1 LEDQILALTLQLAT
15 VSADLAAVKSAAQVT
30 NTMFAEAYYYLTIP
44 LMVIIHAGFLLY
56 EMGQTRVKNVLSSG
70 IKNLL
75 AFAFT
80 IITFYLFGWWFYWA
94 LPAFPY
100 ELSGAGWMGIS
111 GFEYASSMSLP
122 WGESA
127 HRMGPNMGQHA
138 DGVFWGAFALFAATT
153 ASIASGALIE
163 RIQTVG
169 FVICAIVLGS
179 FAWVVAAA
187 WGWHADG
194 WLVTEFGFHDFGA
207 AGLVHAVAGF
217 FALGILLNLGPRVG
231 KFNADG
237 SANKISGHNL
247 PLTVTGLMLI
257 IVGFFGFLMACIIL
271 PGEGWSWYADQGTT
285 IYGTPMTLS
294 ALAFNVTLAAS
305 GGIIGA
311 WVFTRDPFWM
321 MSGCLAGII
330 SVASGL
336 DVYFGSHVIIISIVA
351 GMILKPCADWVE
363 GLGIDDAVGAV
374 TVHGTIGLFGVVVL
388 GVFGSGIPGLGA
400 FAGER
405 AADLGQATVAISLY
419 GQIVGAVVMF
429 LLGFVPG
436 YIVSWLVNKAG
447 MLRIP
452 DAVQIKGLDAV
463 KVPAQAYP
471 ESMVS
476 AESDSK

>member
-1 LEDQILALTLQLAT
+1 MEDQILALTAE
-15 VSADLAAVKSAAQVT
+15 VAAIKGAAEVT
-30 NTMFAEAYYYLTIP
+30 NRMFAEAYYYVTIP
-44 LMVIIHAGFLLY
+44 LMVLIHAGFLLY
-56 EMGQTRVKNVLSSG
+56 EMGATRVKNVLSSG
-70 IKNLL
+70 MKNLL

-80 IITFYLFGWWFYWA
+80 LAAWYLFGWWFYWA
-94 LPAFPY
+94 LPTWPLDFSA
-100 ELSGAGWMGIS
+100 GAGYMEIS
-111 GFEYASSMSLP
+111 GLEYANAIAWA
-122 WGESA
+122 WGDSA
-127 HRMGPNMGQHA
+127 QYMGPNMA
-138 DGVFWGAFALFAATT
+138 DNASGVFWGAFALFAATT
-153 ASIASGALIE
+153 ASICSGALIE

-169 FVICAIVLGS
+169 FVICAIVLGTA
-179 FAWVVAAA
+179 AWGIAAA

-194 WLVTEFGFHDFGA
+194 WLVTKFGYHDFGA

-217 FALGILLNLGPRVG
+217 FALGVLMNLGPRVG

-237 SANKISGHNL
+237 SANHLAGHNM

-271 PGEGWSWYADQGTT
+271 PGEGWSWYADKGTT

-294 ALAFNVTLAAS
+294 ALAFNIPLAAA
-305 GGIIGA
+305 GGIIGS
-311 WVFTRDPFWM
+311 WVITRDPFWM

-336 DVYFGSHVIIISIVA
+336 DVYFGSTVIAVSLVA
-351 GMILKPCADWVE
+351 GMILKPCADWLE

-374 TVHGTIGLFGVVVL
+374 TVHGTIGLFGLLVL
-388 GVFGSGIPGLGA
+388 GILGSGIPGLGA
-400 FAGER
+400 FAPE
-405 AADLGQATVAISLY
+405 DTVAISFF
-419 GQIVGAVVMF
+419 GQLVGAVVMF

-436 YIVSWLVNKAG
+436 YVVSWIVDKAG

-452 DAVQIKGLDAV
+452 DAVQEKGLDAV

-476 AESDSK
+476 AESDS

>member
-1 LEDQILALTLQLAT
+1 LEELKLAQ
-15 VSADLAAVKSAAQVT
+15 QVT
-30 NTMFAEAYYYLTIP
+30 NTMFAETYYFLTIP
-44 LMVIIHAGFLLY
+44 LMMLIHAGFLAY
-56 EMGQTRVKNVLSSG
+56 EMGATRVKNVLSSG

-80 IITFYLFGWWFYWA
+80 IVTFYFFGWWFYWA
-94 LPAFPY
+94 LPTWPMDLA
-100 ELSGAGWMGIS
+100 AGPGYMEIS
-111 GFEYASSMSLP
+111 GIAYANAIALP
-122 WGESA
+122 WGDSA
-127 HRMGPNMGQHA
+127 QYMGPNMGDHA
-138 DGVFWGAFALFAATT
+138 SGVFWGAFALFAATT

-194 WLVTEFGFHDFGA
+194 WLVTEWGFHDFGA

-217 FALGILLNLGPRVG
+217 FALGVLINLGPRVG

-237 SANKISGHNL
+237 SANHIAGHNM
-247 PLTVTGLMLI
+247 PSTIVGLMLI

-271 PGEGWSWYADQGTT
+271 PGEGWSWYGDAGTT

-294 ALAFNVTLAAS
+294 ALGFNIVMAVS

-311 WVFTRDPFWM
+311 WIFTKDPFWM
-321 MSGCLAGII
+321 MSGALAGII

-336 DVYFGSHVIIISIVA
+336 DVYFPAHVFLIATVAGIII
-351 GMILKPCADWVE
+351 KPCADWLE
-363 GLGIDDAVGAV
+363 ARGIDDAVGAV
-374 TVHGTIGLFGVVVL
+374 TIHGTIGLFGVIVL
-388 GVFGSGIPGLGA
+388 GIFGSGMPGLGA
-400 FAGER
+400 YAPEG
-405 AADLGQATVAISLY
+405 TVAMSFV
-419 GQIVGAVVMF
+419 GQVFGSIIMF

-436 YIVSWLVNKAG
+436 YVVSWILNKAG

-452 DAVQIKGLDAV
+452 DAVQIKGLDPV

-471 ESMVS
+471 EGMTSP
-476 AESDSK
+476 ESEN

>member
-1 LEDQILALTLQLAT
+1 MEDQILALTAE
-15 VSADLAAVKSAAQVT
+15 VAAIKSAAQVT
-30 NTMFAEAYYYLTIP
+30 NTMFAEMYYYVTIP
-44 LMVIIHAGFLLY
+44 LMVLIHAGFLLY
-56 EMGQTRVKNVLSSG
+56 EMGATRVKNVLSSG
-70 IKNLL
+70 MKNLL

-80 IITFYLFGWWFYWA
+80 IAAWYLFGWWFYWA
-94 LPAFPY
+94 LPTWPLDFSA
-100 ELSGAGWMGIS
+100 GAGYMEIS
-111 GFEYASSMSLP
+111 GLEYANAISWA
-122 WGESA
+122 WGDSA
-127 HRMGPNMGQHA
+127 QYMGPNMA
-138 DGVFWGAFALFAATT
+138 DNASGVFWGAFALFAATT
-153 ASIASGALIE
+153 ASICSGALIE

-169 FVICAIVLGS
+169 FVICAIVLGTA
-179 FAWVVAAA
+179 AWGIAAA

-194 WLVTEFGFHDFGA
+194 WLVTKFGYHDFGA

-217 FALGILLNLGPRVG
+217 FALGVLMNLGPRVG

-237 SANKISGHNL
+237 SANHLAGHNM

-271 PGEGWSWYADQGTT
+271 PGEGWSWYADKGTT

-294 ALAFNVTLAAS
+294 ALAFNIPLAAA
-305 GGIIGA
+305 GGIIGS
-311 WVFTRDPFWM
+311 WVITRDPFWM

-336 DVYFGSHVIIISIVA
+336 DVYFGSTVIAVSLVA
-351 GMILKPCADWVE
+351 GMILKPCADWLE

-374 TVHGTIGLFGVVVL
+374 TVHGTIGLFGLLVL
-388 GVFGSGIPGLGA
+388 GILGSGVPGLGA
-400 FAGER
+400 FAPE
-405 AADLGQATVAISLY
+405 DTVAISFF
-419 GQIVGAVVMF
+419 GQLVGAVVMF

-436 YIVSWLVNKAG
+436 YVVSWIVDKAG

-452 DAVQIKGLDAV
+452 DAVQEKGLDSV

-476 AESDSK
+476 AESDS

>member
-1 LEDQILALTLQLAT
+1 MEELKLAQ
-15 VSADLAAVKSAAQVT
+15 QVT
-30 NTMFAEAYYYLTIP
+30 NTMFAETYYFLTIP
-44 LMVIIHAGFLLY
+44 LMMLIHAGFLAY
-56 EMGQTRVKNVLSSG
+56 EMGATRVKNVLSSG

-80 IITFYLFGWWFYWA
+80 IVTFYFFGWWFYWA
-94 LPAFPY
+94 LPTWPMDLA
-100 ELSGAGWMGIS
+100 AGPGYMEIS
-111 GFEYASSMSLP
+111 GIAYANAIALP
-122 WGESA
+122 WGDSA
-127 HRMGPNMGQHA
+127 QYMGPNMGDHA
-138 DGVFWGAFALFAATT
+138 SGVFWGAFALFAATT

-194 WLVTEFGFHDFGA
+194 WLVTEWGFHDFGA

-217 FALGILLNLGPRVG
+217 FALGVLINLGPRVG

-237 SANKISGHNL
+237 SANHIAGHNM
-247 PLTVTGLMLI
+247 PSTIVGLMLI

-271 PGEGWSWYADQGTT
+271 PGEGWSWYGDAGTT

-294 ALAFNVTLAAS
+294 ALGFNIVMAVS

-311 WVFTRDPFWM
+311 WIFTKDPFWM
-321 MSGCLAGII
+321 MSGALAGII

-336 DVYFGSHVIIISIVA
+336 DVYFPAHVFLIATVAGIII
-351 GMILKPCADWVE
+351 KPCAEWLE
-363 GLGIDDAVGAV
+363 GFGIDDAVGAV
-374 TVHGTIGLFGVVVL
+374 TIHGTIGLFGVIVL
-388 GVFGSGIPGLGA
+388 GIFGSGMPGLGSGAPEGTVAMSFVGQVFGSI
-400 FAGER
+400 
-405 AADLGQATVAISLY
+405 I
-419 GQIVGAVVMF
+419 MF

-436 YIVSWLVNKAG
+436 YVVSWILNKAG

-452 DAVQIKGLDAV
+452 DAVQIKGLDPV

-471 ESMVS
+471 EGMTSP
-476 AESDSK
+476 ESEN

>member
-1 LEDQILALTLQLAT
+1 MEDQILALTAE
-15 VSADLAAVKSAAQVT
+15 LAAVKSAAQVT

-44 LMVIIHAGFLLY
+44 LMVLIHAGFLLY
-56 EMGQTRVKNVLSSG
+56 EMGATRVKNVLSSG
-70 IKNLL
+70 MKNLL

-94 LPAFPY
+94 LPTFPY
-100 ELSGAGWMGIS
+100 DLASGAGYMEIS
-111 GFEYASSMSLP
+111 GIAYASAIALP
-122 WGESA
+122 WGDSA
-127 HRMGPNMGQHA
+127 QYMGPNMADHA
-138 DGVFWGAFALFAATT
+138 SGVFWGAFALFAATT

-217 FALGILLNLGPRVG
+217 FALGILINLGPRVG

-237 SANKISGHNL
+237 SANHIAGHNM

-271 PGEGWSWYADQGTT
+271 PGEGWSWYANQGTT

-294 ALAFNVTLAAS
+294 ALGFNIALAAS

-311 WVFTRDPFWM
+311 WIITKDPFWM
-321 MSGCLAGII
+321 MSGCLAGNHC
-330 SVASGL
+330 S
-336 DVYFGSHVIIISIVA
+336 
-351 GMILKPCADWVE
+351 
-363 GLGIDDAVGAV
+363 
-374 TVHGTIGLFGVVVL
+374 
-388 GVFGSGIPGLGA
+388 
-400 FAGER
+400 
-405 AADLGQATVAISLY
+405 
-419 GQIVGAVVMF
+419 
-429 LLGFVPG
+429 
-436 YIVSWLVNKAG
+436 
-447 MLRIP
+447 RIR
-452 DAVQIKGLDAV
+452 
-463 KVPAQAYP
+463 
-471 ESMVS
+471 S
-476 AESDSK
+476 

>member
-1 LEDQILALTLQLAT
+1 LEELKLAQ
-15 VSADLAAVKSAAQVT
+15 QVT
-30 NTMFAEAYYYLTIP
+30 NTMFAETYYFLTIP
-44 LMVIIHAGFLLY
+44 LMMLIHAGFLAY
-56 EMGQTRVKNVLSSG
+56 EMGATRVKNVLSSG

-80 IITFYLFGWWFYWA
+80 IVTFYFFGWWFYWA
-94 LPAFPY
+94 LPTWPMDLA
-100 ELSGAGWMGIS
+100 AGPGYMEIS
-111 GFEYASSMSLP
+111 GIAYANAIALP
-122 WGESA
+122 WGDSA
-127 HRMGPNMGQHA
+127 QYMGPNMGDHA
-138 DGVFWGAFALFAATT
+138 SGVFWGAFALFAATT

-194 WLVTEFGFHDFGA
+194 WLVTEWGFHDFGA

-217 FALGILLNLGPRVG
+217 FALGVLINLGPRVG

-237 SANKISGHNL
+237 SANHIAGHNM
-247 PLTVTGLMLI
+247 PSTIVGLMLI

-271 PGEGWSWYADQGTT
+271 PGEGWSWYGDAGTT

-294 ALAFNVTLAAS
+294 ALGFNIVMAVS

-311 WVFTRDPFWM
+311 WIFTKDPFWM
-321 MSGCLAGII
+321 MSGALAGII

-336 DVYFGSHVIIISIVA
+336 DVYFPAHVFLIATVAGIII
-351 GMILKPCADWVE
+351 KPCAEWLE
-363 GLGIDDAVGAV
+363 ARGIDDAVGAV
-374 TVHGTIGLFGVVVL
+374 TIHGTIGLFGVIVL
-388 GVFGSGIPGLGA
+388 GIFGSGMPGLGA
-400 FAGER
+400 YAPEG
-405 AADLGQATVAISLY
+405 TVAMSFV
-419 GQIVGAVVMF
+419 GQVFGSIIMF

-436 YIVSWLVNKAG
+436 YVVSWILNKAG

-452 DAVQIKGLDAV
+452 DAVQIKGLDPV

-471 ESMVS
+471 EGMTSP
-476 AESDSK
+476 ESEN

>member
-1 LEDQILALTLQLAT
+1 MEELKLAQ
-15 VSADLAAVKSAAQVT
+15 QVT
-30 NTMFAEAYYYLTIP
+30 NTMFAETYYFLTIP
-44 LMVIIHAGFLLY
+44 LMMLIHAGFLAY
-56 EMGQTRVKNVLSSG
+56 EMGATRVKNVLSSG

-80 IITFYLFGWWFYWA
+80 IVTFYFFGWWFYWA
-94 LPAFPY
+94 LPTWPMDLA
-100 ELSGAGWMGIS
+100 AGPGYMEIS
-111 GFEYASSMSLP
+111 GIAYANAIALP
-122 WGESA
+122 WGDSA
-127 HRMGPNMGQHA
+127 QYMGPNMGDHA
-138 DGVFWGAFALFAATT
+138 SGVFWGAFALFAATT

-194 WLVTEFGFHDFGA
+194 WLVTEWGFHDFGA

-217 FALGILLNLGPRVG
+217 FALGVLINLGPRVG

-237 SANKISGHNL
+237 SANHIAGHNM
-247 PLTVTGLMLI
+247 PSTIVGLMLI

-271 PGEGWSWYADQGTT
+271 PGEGWSWYGDAGTT

-294 ALAFNVTLAAS
+294 ALGFNIVMAVS

-311 WVFTRDPFWM
+311 WIFTKDPFWM
-321 MSGCLAGII
+321 MSGALAGII

-336 DVYFGSHVIIISIVA
+336 DVYFPAHVFLIATVAGIII
-351 GMILKPCADWVE
+351 KPCAEWLE
-363 GLGIDDAVGAV
+363 GFGIDDAVGAV
-374 TVHGTIGLFGVVVL
+374 TIHGTIGLFGVIVL
-388 GVFGSGIPGLGA
+388 GIFGSGMPGLGA
-400 FAGER
+400 YAPEG
-405 AADLGQATVAISLY
+405 TVAMSFV
-419 GQIVGAVVMF
+419 GQVFGSIIMF

-436 YIVSWLVNKAG
+436 YVVSWILNKAG

-452 DAVQIKGLDAV
+452 DAVQIKGLDPV

-471 ESMVS
+471 EGMTSP
-476 AESDSK
+476 ESEN